1 MVAYNFQPGFAEAI
15 VHGIKQSTMRPQGKR
30 VHAKPGQ
37 MVQLFIGAR
46 TKSTVRLLEA
56 PVVQTATVTVGED
69 GIVWDGV
76 LWTDAARLD
85 SFARG
90 EGFDSIGNLQ
100 AWFDRRYG
108 LPVSGLTFIRW
119 SFADAIFRADW
130 PLADLVAA

>member
-30 VHAKPGQ
+30 AHARPGQ

-56 PVVQTATVTVGED
+56 PVVQTATVDVD
-69 GIVWDGV
+69 QAGV
-76 LWTDAARLD
+76 VMNGVRWTDAARLH

-90 EGFDSIGNLQ
+90 EGFDTICNLQ

-108 LPVSGLTFIRW
+108 LPVTGLTLIQW
-119 SFADAIFRADW
+119 SFKDAVFRAEW
-130 PLADLVAA
+130 PIADQVAA